1 MSAWGSFCEVGWSV
15 CRSAVCFNMH
25 VGRANIIRKCELVCV
40 VSGRETVRSL
50 CHVPREAELCL
61 HMYLLTLDPP
71 PKYSLMKQNNSNL
84 FGWNFTP
91 VFFFFFSVFVC
102 FVCVFVWVL
111 GVILVWVR
119 EPASASA
126 SNSPCRIYQ
135 TSAGYEFPCHTGCCS
150 FYHFRIKD

>member
-1 MSAWGSFCEVGWSV
+1 MSAWGSFCEVGRSV
-15 CRSAVCFNMH
+15 CRSAVCFNTH

-40 VSGRETVRSL
+40 CVVSGRETMRIL
-50 CHVPREAELCL
+50 CYVPREAELCL

-71 PKYSLMKQNNSNL
+71 HKYSLMKQNNSNL

-91 VFFFFFSVFVC
+91 GFFFSTFCVFC
-102 FVCVFVWVL
+102 MCFVWVF

-119 EPASASA
+119 EPAPAPA

-135 TSAGYEFPCHTGCCS
+135 TSAGYEFPCHTGRCS